1 MTSLWHRVMSPA
13 LAGPL
18 RITVHG
24 DSDPPRTMAW
34 ALRNDRLVIALAAVL
49 TAVIWYAVEPIVVT
63 HDTFAYLDAAKFI
76 AGVEGGSF
84 SYFRPPLLPLLLAVT
99 GVPGRQTYFWFI
111 LTQLA
116 LGIAS
121 IMLMHD
127 CLRSISKSLGLIG
140 SAVFIA
146 TFIGFVYSKSIM
158 TEEIYLF
165 GWCLCING
173 GLAYLRTGAQLRLAQ
188 TIIALLILTLT
199 RAQGAYVI
207 AAVVPILAF
216 ARPRHVPAIAV
227 GLIAYLLIIFGYGK
241 LHASMARAMDDRGR
255 PIQVSKLGISD
266 STGKM
271 LFMVAYYDVYH
282 LWGATAVA
290 PENGPATQR
299 MFKELNAYYSVP
311 GRLEAMNDEKLFRRF
326 SGKPD
331 DLLKAMQRE
340 PDTQY
345 WFSIWPALDE
355 RLGAAESDALLLRVT
370 LEAILAHPFSIMST
384 YGRNF
389 FVAFFVADSSYVW
402 THPTFGPEWTG
413 PYLAKEEQASGDS
426 SVPTALAR
434 VLDLLFPALRF
445 LVVVGAIIVAPFAW
459 RSRWR
464 MSFVFCVT
472 LVVYNQAA
480 VALAAT
486 PESRYTFYIVPP
498 LLAAVTMG
506 LQAYGEP
513 RASKRNEFVAQER
526 EGRPVTAEHVA
537 RP

>member
-1 MTSLWHRVMSPA
+1 
-13 LAGPL
+13 
-18 RITVHG
+18 
-24 DSDPPRTMAW
+24 
-34 ALRNDRLVIALAAVL
+34 
-49 TAVIWYAVEPIVVT
+49 
-63 HDTFAYLDAAKFI
+63 
-76 AGVEGGSF
+76 
-84 SYFRPPLLPLLLAVT
+84 
-99 GVPGRQTYFWFI
+99 
-111 LTQLA
+111 
-116 LGIAS
+116 
-121 IMLMHD
+121 
-127 CLRSISKSLGLIG
+127 
-140 SAVFIA
+140 
-146 TFIGFVYSKSIM
+146 
-158 TEEIYLF
+158 
-165 GWCLCING
+165 
-173 GLAYLRTGAQLRLAQ
+173 
-188 TIIALLILTLT
+188 
-199 RAQGAYVI
+199 
-207 AAVVPILAF
+207 
-216 ARPRHVPAIAV
+216 
-227 GLIAYLLIIFGYGK
+227 
-241 LHASMARAMDDRGR
+241 
-255 PIQVSKLGISD
+255 
-266 STGKM
+266 
-271 LFMVAYYDVYH
+271 
-282 LWGATAVA
+282 
-290 PENGPATQR
+290 
-299 MFKELNAYYSVP
+299 
-311 GRLEAMNDEKLFRRF
+311 MNDEKLFRRF
-326 SGKPD
+326 SGRPD

-413 PYLAKEEQASGDS
+413 PDLAKEEQASGDS